1 MPGLNEEERA
11 KIREA
16 VKDVA
21 GEEPLSRS
29 QKRARQYVGDL
40 LMTIL
45 NHYKKPLWEKGPLES
60 RIAQAY
66 AEAELEWLESFAQG
80 PNGFNMGCGEIP
92 VGDSEGVDMILTLG
106 AWKGVAF
113 CPMDDMYE
121 YKAEVCDY
129 IISNYIESS
138 PNPCKLFTEWHR
150 LLKPGGKVAILC
162 KDADQ
167 YSDNS
172 IGPLKRSGRGA
183 IKKHCCYTAK
193 TIRFYLQFCEFTVDS
208 IEVSGPNLK
217 VEAHK

>member
-1 MPGLNEEERA
+1 MGRAEDRVETYMTALRDHIDSHYRRPLWGKGHLDYRVNLAYEEE
-11 KIREA
+11 
-16 VKDVA
+16 
-21 GEEPLSRS
+21 
-29 QKRARQYVGDL
+29 
-40 LMTIL
+40 
-45 NHYKKPLWEKGPLES
+45 
-60 RIAQAY
+60 
-66 AEAELEWLESFAQG
+66 ELEWLESFAKG

-92 VGDSEGVDMILTLG
+92 VGESEGVDLILTLG
-106 AWKGVAF
+106 CWKGVAF
-113 CPMDDMYE
+113 CPMDDMYA

-167 YSDNS
+167 YPDDS

-193 TIRFYLQFCEFTVDS
+193 TIRFYLQVCEFIVDY

-217 VEAHK
+217 VAAHK